1 MATFPTSAAASAVDI
16 QAADELVR
24 GVATA
29 GITFIVVLA
38 AAVTIGLVLLFR
50 RREGAKPTSASGLD
64 QVETR
69 AGVALVHADQALSG
83 SDDEL
88 GFAVAQFGETAT
100 ATADFAAA
108 IADAR
113 GTLTRAFRLKQ
124 LLDDAE
130 PESPQKRREYA
141 LQIIA
146 LCETAQSTLDAQNH
160 DFSAMR
166 STEANA
172 PAAVTS
178 LRTRIAAATARLTST
193 ESTLQRLLATYE
205 PTLDSAYSTAIGD
218 ARRELAAASAATDTA
233 ESGISPAG
241 VNTVAT
247 DLAEAER
254 ALHDAIRSLDSV
266 DNAAVRL
273 DDAAHAL
280 AKLVESSTADLAE
293 ARVQRDA
300 APDADT
306 GAAIIDAIDDIERTL
321 ADVAATKALNPVAD
335 LDRLGAAVASLDT
348 ALASARNQAQRLEHA
363 RIALEGTLVSARSQV
378 AVVHALT
385 REGRRVGADART
397 RLAEA
402 ERQLTL
408 AEAEADPVEALDAA
422 RRAVTHARD
431 ADALARYDGAR

>member
-1 MATFPTSAAASAVDI
+1 MATLPSSIVDI

-24 GVATA
+24 GAATA
-29 GITFIVVLA
+29 GITFIVVVV

-69 AGVALVHADQALSG
+69 AGVALVRADQALSG

-100 ATADFAAA
+100 ADFAAA
-108 IADAR
+108 ITVAR
-113 GTLTRAFRLKQ
+113 GKLTQAFRLKQ

-141 LQIIA
+141 LQIVA
-146 LCETAQSTLDAQNH
+146 LCEAAQSTIDAQNH

-172 PAAVTS
+172 PAAVES
-178 LRTRIAAATARLTST
+178 LRTRIAAATERVPRVD
-193 ESTLQRLLATYE
+193 ETLQRLLATYD
-205 PTLDSAYSTAIGD
+205 PTLSESIATAITG
-218 ARRELAAASAATDTA
+218 ASRSLAEATAATDSA
-233 ESGISPAG
+233 ERGIAPSG
-241 VNTVAT
+241 VNTVTT
-247 DLAEAER
+247 DISNAER
-254 ALHDAIRSLDSV
+254 ALHDAIRILDSV
-266 DNAAVRL
+266 DEGAIRL
-273 DDAAHAL
+273 DDAARAL
-280 AKLVESSTADLAE
+280 SKLIDTSTADLVE
-293 ARVQRDA
+293 ARAQRDA

-306 GAAIIDAIDDIERTL
+306 GAAIIDAIDDIERIQ
-321 ADVAATKALNPVAD
+321 ADIASRRAITPIAD

-402 ERQLTL
+402 ERQLTI

-431 ADALARYDGAR
+431 ADALARYDGPR

>member
-1 MATFPTSAAASAVDI
+1 MPTIPSSVVDI

-24 GVATA
+24 GAATA
-29 GITFIVVLA
+29 GITFLVIVV
-38 AAVTIGLVLLFR
+38 AAVTIGLLMLFR

-64 QVETR
+64 QAETR
-69 AGVALVHADQALSG
+69 AGVALVRADQALSA

-100 ATADFAAA
+100 ADFAAA
-108 IADAR
+108 LDTAR
-113 GTLTRAFRLKQ
+113 GKVTQAFRLRQ
-124 LLDDAE
+124 LLDDAV
-130 PESPQKRREYA
+130 PESAQKRREYA
-141 LQIIA
+141 LQIVA
-146 LCETAQSTLDAQNH
+146 LCESAEATLDAQNH
-160 DFSAMR
+160 DFSRLR
-166 STEANA
+166 SDEANA
-172 PAAVTS
+172 PAAIAS
-178 LRTRIAAATARLTST
+178 LRTRIAAASARLDDTDV
-193 ESTLQRLLATYE
+193 TLQRVLATYE
-205 PTLDSAYSTAIGD
+205 PTLAEAEASAIGD
-218 ARRELAAASAATDTA
+218 ARRYLEAATTATDTA
-233 ESGISPAG
+233 ESGVSPAG
-241 VNTVAT
+241 VNTVAS

-254 ALHDAIRSLDSV
+254 ALHEGIRSLDSV
-266 DNAAVRL
+266 ETVAVRL
-273 DDAAHAL
+273 DDAARAL
-280 AKLVESSTADLAE
+280 STLIDTSTADVAE

-321 ADVAATKALNPVAD
+321 ADISATRAINPIRD
-335 LDRLGAAVASLDT
+335 LDTLGAAVASLDT

-363 RIALEGTLVSARSQV
+363 RVALEGTLVSARSQV

-402 ERQLTL
+402 ERELAI

-431 ADALARYDGAR
+431 ADALARYNGLR